1 MDEVSKRE
9 ELAYAA
15 EAVATENYVAQCRA
29 EDKPLTMRG
38 LKAAIRK
45 ELVATI
51 GPLPKRARLTP
62 EQVEE
67 GSWHSTRALKRQA
80 YAAAAPRPTPKE

>member
-1 MDEVSKRE
+1 VWGNEGMDETSKRDE
-9 ELAYAA
+9 RAYA
-15 EAVATENYVAQCRA
+15 AQCRA
-29 EDKPLTMRG
+29 DEKPLTMRG

-51 GPLPKRARLTP
+51 GPLPKRARRTP

-67 GSWHSTRALKRQA
+67 ASWHSTRALKRQA
-80 YAAAAPRPTPKE
+80 YAARCGHFPSAR